1 MAKTNLA
8 DQKINNLIRKTI
20 IETLGAVLG
29 DPDYGLELQDWVKR
43 RLKKSPGRLIPFEV
57 IKKRYL

>member
-20 IETLGAVLG
+20 IETLSAVLR

-43 RLKKSPGRLIPFEV
+43 RLKKSPGRLIPFEAV
-57 IKKRYL
+57 K